1 MKRKYEL
8 NNFEPYQFADIRD
21 HLEAMALRGWRLER
35 MERYFLVYR
44 RGEPKPVRY
53 ALVFHPEMGYLEPA
67 PTPEGEVYR
76 DYCRQA
82 GWEPVAFW
90 SSVPQIEVYCNE
102 EPHPIPLQ
110 TDRSIQWRVMG
121 DWLERRYVPRL
132 QTAAAACSLIF
143 ILSAIFCALFLIAT
157 EDWAFRILT
166 LCLISL
172 LIYLTAVPLIQLASA
187 NRWLSQVRR
196 AEEELGEGPDGRL
209 SPLLRWTR
217 KVSVVLSALV
227 LLYYVWYTARTDGGP
242 PPGVVGNGPGGGLA
256 APPWALPGGQL
267 GRLWVCGGPRVFHP
281 PAAQLHLLDPVWV
294 PAEGREFL

>member
-8 NNFEPYQFADIRD
+8 NNFEPYQFTDIRD

-132 QTAAAACSLIF
+132 QTGAAACSLMF
-143 ILSAIFCALFLIAT
+143 LLSAIFCALFLIAP

-166 LCLISL
+166 LCLIAL
-172 LIYLTAVPLIQLASA
+172 LIYLTAVPLIQLANA
-187 NRWLSQVRR
+187 NRWLSQVR
-196 AEEELGEGPDGRL
+196 GRRRGWGRDPTAVCPL
-209 SPLLRWTR
+209 S
-217 KVSVVLSALV
+217 
-227 LLYYVWYTARTDGGP
+227 
-242 PPGVVGNGPGGGLA
+242 
-256 APPWALPGGQL
+256 
-267 GRLWVCGGPRVFHP
+267 CGGR
-281 PAAQLHLLDPVWV
+281 AK
-294 PAEGREFL
+294 

>member
-82 GWEPVAFW
+82 GWEPVTFW

-121 DWLERRYVPRL
+121 NWLKRRYVPRL
-132 QTAAAACSLIF
+132 QTGAAACSLMF
-143 ILSAIFCALFLIAT
+143 LLSAIFCALFLIAT

-166 LCLISL
+166 LCLIAL
-172 LIYLTAVPLIQLASA
+172 LIYLAA
-187 NRWLSQVRR
+187 
-196 AEEELGEGPDGRL
+196 GPDGRL

-227 LLYYVWYTARTDGGP
+227 LLYYVWYTATQ
-242 PPGVVGNGPGGGLA
+242 GGGIPSLVRSVGQTAVLLLVWWGMGRAEDWLRRHGRSQAANWVGYGFVVILA
-256 APPWALPGGQL
+256 FFILQL
-267 GRLWVCGGPRVFHP
+267 RSTLF
-281 PAAQLHLLDPVWV
+281 
-294 PAEGREFL
+294 